1 MTLLKM
7 YVTMT
12 PVIFAG
18 ILNMVFVKTPVYS
31 RLKTPID
38 GGLTLRDGRRLF
50 GDNKTWAGFFGMIL
64 AGALTQLLWGWVCLG
79 IPDMCYIYHTFENTP
94 LFNLLAGGA
103 MGLAY
108 MLFELPNSFVKRRL
122 DIPCGKTVEGVKGV
136 VFFVVDQVDSLF
148 GVGIVFAVLYPMPLW
163 QYFLYIVLG
172 AATHIAV
179 NSLLYKL
186 KIRRNL

>member
-1 MTLLKM
+1 MMILKM
-7 YVTMT
+7 YVTMV

-18 ILNMVFVKTPVYS
+18 ILNMLFVKTPVYA
-31 RLKTPID
+31 RLKRPID
-38 GGLTLRDGRRLF
+38 GGRTLGDGRCLF
-50 GDNKTWAGFFGMIL
+50 GENKTWAGFFGMIL
-64 AGALTQLLWGWVCLG
+64 AGALAQLLWGWVCLG
-79 IPDMCYIYHTFENTP
+79 MPGLCYIYSYHENTP

-122 DIPCGKTVEGVKGV
+122 DIPCGKTVQGVKGA

-148 GVGIVFAVLYPMPLW
+148 GVGIVFVLLYPMPLW
-163 QYFLYIVLG
+163 QYFLYILLG
-172 AATHIAV
+172 AVTHIAV
-179 NSLLYKL
+179 NWLLYKT

>member
-1 MTLLKM
+1 MMILRM
-7 YVTMT
+7 YVTMV
-12 PVIFAG
+12 PVILAG
-18 ILNMVFVKTPVYS
+18 ILNMLFVKTPVYG
-31 RLKTPID
+31 RLKRPID
-38 GGLTLRDGRRLF
+38 GGRVLWDGRRLF

-64 AGALTQLLWGWVCLG
+64 AGALAQLLWGWVCLG
-79 IPDMCYIYHTFENTP
+79 MPEMCYIYSNHENTS

-122 DIPCGKTVEGVKGV
+122 DIPCGKTVQGVKGA

-148 GVGIVFAVLYPMPLW
+148 GVGIVFAMLYPMPLW
-163 QYFLYIVLG
+163 QYFLYILLG
-172 AATHIAV
+172 AVTHIAV
-179 NSLLYKL
+179 NWLLYKM